1 MRLYFLLLLML
12 FSALR
17 LSAANLP
24 KNEKDSL
31 LAIAEC
37 LPTDSLG
44 FEKMVDIAKIVQASD
59 EFLFFT
65 EFFLHKATQCN
76 NLRYVCKGYYFQ
88 IIYYSNNGRFDKVAP
103 VFDRM
108 APIALELQM
117 YYEYFNARR
126 ILIESYIRQDLFE
139 RAIDE
144 GLLMKQEALR
154 LNNTDGI
161 IAADMVVADAY
172 ESTARITM
180 AVELLN
186 EALSMSRSDDY
197 ITRVQI
203 IIRLLSATYND
214 KKASMQIKNNL
225 DLLRQ
230 TLIQMENISGDN
242 KTRYPFYYFY
252 MHVFY
257 ADYYLSINDIK
268 LTDIHRVE
276 AEKYLGQ
283 MEFDGYKRYY
293 HQMMTNYYV
302 CRGDYKQAL
311 AENEKI
317 FPLVRKPS
325 ESYYKHYIFEK
336 AQLLVQDGR
345 AEEAIAIY
353 KKNIPE
359 LVSVMRKL
367 SEKQKSRLL
376 ANYNNDQNIL
386 KKELLK
392 QWARIGVLIF
402 FSILLAILIFFT
414 YKVICLRGKLRNST
428 QELEEARILME
439 KANEGKTEFLHQ
451 VCHEIRT
458 PLNAVCGFSDLLS
471 ENCFSEEER
480 INFCNI
486 IENNS
491 IHLNQLINNI
501 LELSRI
507 ESGRMTLGDEEK
519 NPNVFLQEAIAD
531 MPNDIPVVLNLP
543 EPEADLRIRVDSA
556 KLRHIIHSLYEERSG
571 DAVCTLH
578 IDRREWTA
586 QFIFEGSALAIGH
599 DGFQKE
605 HIRNEINRQYVS
617 RQHGSYDIHTAHGT
631 NIISIRYPLA
641 E

>member
-1 MRLYFLLLLML
+1 MRLHLLLFLTL

-17 LSAANLP
+17 LNAANLP

-31 LAIAEC
+31 VAMIES

-44 FEKMVDIAKIVQASD
+44 FEKMVDITKIIQASD
-59 EFLFFT
+59 DFLFFT
-65 EFFLHKATQCN
+65 ELFLQKAIQSKAP
-76 NLRYVCKGYYFQ
+76 RYVCKGCYFQ
-88 IIYYSNNGRFDKVAP
+88 IIYYSNNGCFDKLAP
-103 VFDRM
+103 IFDRM
-108 APIALELQM
+108 APIALEQQM

-154 LNNTDGI
+154 LNNSDGI
-161 IAADMVVADAY
+161 IAADMVVAGAY
-172 ESTARITM
+172 EVTARNTM

-186 EALSMSRSDDY
+186 EALSMSRYDDY

-214 KKASMQIKNNL
+214 KKVNMHLKGNL

-230 TLIQMENISGDN
+230 TLAEMEAVSADN
-242 KTRYPFYYFY
+242 KTKYPFYYFY
-252 MHVFY
+252 MHVIY
-257 ADYYLSINDIK
+257 AGYYLTANDLK
-268 LTDIHRVE
+268 LADFHRIE
-276 AEKYLGQ
+276 AEKYLPLI
-283 MEFDGYKRYY
+283 EFDGYKTYY
-293 HQMMTNYYV
+293 HQMMTDYHV
-302 CRGDYKQAL
+302 CRGDYKHAL

-317 FPLVRKPS
+317 FHLVRNHS
-325 ESYYKHYIFEK
+325 ESYYKHYIFQK
-336 AQLLVQDGR
+336 ARLLVHDGR
-345 AEEAIAIY
+345 AGEAIDIY

-359 LVSVMRKL
+359 LVSVMRNL

-392 QWARIGVLIF
+392 QWAHIGVLIF
-402 FSILLAILIFFT
+402 FSILLMILIFFT
-414 YKVICLRGKLRNST
+414 YKVIRFRHKLRNST

-439 KANEGKTEFLHQ
+439 KANEEKTEFLHQ

-480 INFCNI
+480 LKFCSI
-486 IENNS
+486 IESNS
-491 IHLNQLINNI
+491 ANLNQLINNI

-507 ESGRMTLGDEEK
+507 ESGKMTLGEEER
-519 NPNVFLQEAIAD
+519 NPDVLLQDTIAN
-531 MPNDIPVVLNLP
+531 MPGDIPVVLNLP
-543 EPEADLRIRVDSA
+543 EPDHDIRIRVDSA
-556 KLRHIIHSLYEERSG
+556 KLRNIIHSLYEERAG
-571 DAVCTLH
+571 DAVCTLL

-586 QFIFEGSALAIGH
+586 RFVFEGSALAIEHG
-599 DGFQKE
+599 GFQKE